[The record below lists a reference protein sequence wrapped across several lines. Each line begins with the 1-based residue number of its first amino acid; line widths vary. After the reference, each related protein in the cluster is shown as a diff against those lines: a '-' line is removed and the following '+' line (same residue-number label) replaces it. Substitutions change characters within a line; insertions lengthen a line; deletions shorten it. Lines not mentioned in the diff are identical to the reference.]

1 MNAQSF
7 QQYVRILLYSGFG
20 ALANY
25 GIITPDATKSMI
37 ASVVGFVAT
46 FVWTLYGTRL
56 NGLLEQIKATSGV
69 QGVELKV
76 DPKIITPATVNQGT
90 SAGIVAKPAAK

>member
-25 GIITPDATKSMI
+25 GVTTSDGTKALI
-37 ASVVGFVAT
+37 ASIVGFIAT

-56 NGLLEQIKATSGV
+56 NGLLEQIKATTGV
-69 QGVELKV
+69 QGIDLKV
-76 DPKIITPATVNQGT
+76 DPAVIKPTDVTQNT
-90 SAGIVAKPAAK
+90 SAGIVASPAA

>member
-25 GIITPDATKSMI
+25 GITTPDATKSMI
-37 ASVVGFVAT
+37 ASVAGFAAT

-56 NGLLEQIKATSGV
+56 NAMLEQIKATTGV
-69 QGVELKV
+69 QAVELKV
-76 DPKIITPATVNQGT
+76 DPKLIAPSSVNQGT
-90 SAGIVAKPAAK
+90 SSGIVAKPAAM